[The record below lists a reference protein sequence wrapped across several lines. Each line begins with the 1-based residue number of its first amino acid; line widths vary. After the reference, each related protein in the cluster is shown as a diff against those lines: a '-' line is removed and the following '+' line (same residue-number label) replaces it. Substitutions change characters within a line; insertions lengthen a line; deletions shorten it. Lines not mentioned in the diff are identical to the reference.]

1 IGIRV
6 RFLKWK
12 LLRIHLSN
20 QFFHF
25 LAGLERHDVFG
36 RDIHLVARARVP
48 RLAGGAFLD
57 LKDAEVPQLDPAL
70 RHQRLDD
77 RVEGPL
83 DDVLR
88 LELSQTDILGNLL
101 DNLFLGHDGD
111 LRGAWSAQ
119 SGQRMAQ
126 VYWWLRVE
134 SRKKRCDAMR

>member
-1 IGIRV
+1 DGSVVIFIGIRV

-12 LLRIHLSN
+12 LRGIHLSN

-25 LAGLERHDVFG
+25 LPGFERHDVLG
-36 RDIHLVARARVP
+36 GNIDLVARARVP
-48 RLAGGAFLD
+48 RLARSALLD
-57 LKDAEVPQLDPAL
+57 LKDSEGRQLDPAL
-70 RHQRLDD
+70 RYQRLDD

-111 LRGAWSAQ
+111 LRGAWSALG
-119 SGQRMAQ
+119 SE
-126 VYWWLRVE
+126 WLKCIG
-134 SRKKRCDAMR
+134 SLD